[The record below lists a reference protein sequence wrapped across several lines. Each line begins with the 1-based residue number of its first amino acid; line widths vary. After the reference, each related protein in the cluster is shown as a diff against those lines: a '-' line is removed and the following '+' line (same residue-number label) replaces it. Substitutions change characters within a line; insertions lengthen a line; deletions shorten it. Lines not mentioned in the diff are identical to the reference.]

1 VHSFCI
7 VTCPPNEMMAKI
19 HDRMPVILDRGDYE
33 RWLGEDPNPADL
45 LKPFP
50 GDRMKMWRI
59 DRKVGNV
66 KNDMASIL
74 DEVPPE
80 DLFE

>member
-1 VHSFCI
+1 MSRRK
-7 VTCPPNEMMAKI
+7 P
-19 HDRMPVILDRGDYE
+19 D
-33 RWLGEDPNPADL
+33 PADL

-50 GDRMKMWRI
+50 SDRMKMWRI

-66 KNDMASIL
+66 KNDTADIL